1 MSASPAVYESLA
13 KSIVYIDDKP
23 EFQSQVQGFL
33 AATGYTIDRVFDDP
47 QTGFHAIGL
56 VSATPDTPPL
66 LVFRGA
72 DSPSDDIALVDPRGT
87 GVNQIQANQEALQ
100 TWLTQISQD
109 TTKNPNQLLPQVTGH
124 SLGGA
129 LAQTAAA
136 AFTPLIGAI
145 ITFNSPGVNQ
155 TAVSAFIQQGGADK
169 PVIHYIV
176 NGDFVSLSGQAFL
189 PGQVILQSFTDPN
202 INPLI
207 VRTKHRFEGL
217 LSAPPAGY
225 SERQISVEELNNSS
239 FTFSNDPDFQ
249 EFTAAMSV
257 SLPQLVTPL
266 SSRLG
271 AESLRVTPGVSYFGV
286 LNQIETALA
295 LSQSNYLD
303 GYAFNN
309 TALALEGNDTVIG
322 NEGNDT
328 LNGNQADDILSGAGR
343 DDILYGGQNNDVL
356 FGNLGTD
363 YLSGDLGN
371 DSLYGGKGSDT
382 LIGSE
387 GDDILRGESDSDFLT
402 GGSGFD
408 QFVLALGEGTDTII
422 DFIKGEDLL
431 ALSGGLTFRQLVI
444 VAGGNST
451 LIASNGQFIA
461 NVVGIDPSSISE
473 SDFIQI

>member
-1 MSASPAVYESLA
+1 MSASAAVYESLA
-13 KSIVYIDDKP
+13 KSIVYVDDNP
-23 EFQSQVQGFL
+23 QFQSQVQGFL

-47 QTGFHAIGL
+47 QTGLHAIGL
-56 VSATPDTPPL
+56 VSATPDRPPV

-72 DSPSDDIALVDPRGT
+72 DSPVDDIALSDARGV
-87 GVNQIQANQEALQ
+87 GVSQIQANQEALQ
-100 TWLTQISQD
+100 SWLTEISQD
-109 TTKNPNQLLPQVTGH
+109 TTKNPNQLLAQVMGH

-136 AFTPLIGAI
+136 VFTPLIGGT

-155 TAVSAFIQQGGADK
+155 TAVSAFIQQGGSDK
-169 PVIHYIV
+169 PVVHYIV

-207 VRTKHRFEGL
+207 VRTKHRVEGL
-217 LSAPPAGY
+217 LSTPPAGY
-225 SERQISVEELNNSS
+225 SEREISAEELNNPSFS
-239 FTFSNDPDFQ
+239 FTNDPDFQ
-249 EFTAAMSV
+249 EFAAAMSV
-257 SLPQLVTPL
+257 ALPQLVTPL

-271 AESLRVTPGVSYFGV
+271 AESLRVTPGFSYLGL
-286 LNQIETALA
+286 LNQIDTALD
-295 LSQSNYLD
+295 LSQNNYLD
-303 GYAFNN
+303 GYALNN
-309 TALALEGNDTVIG
+309 TVLGLEGNDIVIG
-322 NEGNDT
+322 DEGNDT

-343 DDILYGGQNNDVL
+343 DDILYGGQNNDAL

-408 QFVLALGEGTDTII
+408 QFVLAVGEGTDTII

-444 VAGGNST
+444 AAGENST